1 MNPPGNGSGWYLA
14 DLVLEITVE
23 GDSRN
28 VVHINAHLIEASSPD
43 RAHEKAMDLGR
54 SSQHDYPNS
63 EGRPVSIRFRGLKS
77 LVAIHD
83 EMVDGAEL
91 FYDERVGL
99 TEEEV
104 RCLVKSREELA
115 EFLPR
120 RTKFDGPNYLPE
132 SIAQRLESEGVS
144 RAEFRQ
150 GEGTRLDAIPE

>member
-1 MNPPGNGSGWYLA
+1 MNPPANGSGWYLA

-43 RAHEKAMDLGR
+43 CAHEKAMDLGR
-54 SSQHDYPNS
+54 SSQIDYPNS

-83 EMVDGAEL
+83 ELVDGAEV

-99 TEEEV
+99 TEEKV
-104 RCLVKSREELA
+104 RDLVKSREELA

-120 RTKFDGPNYLPE
+120 RAKFDGPNYLPE
-132 SIAQRLESEGVS
+132 SIAKMLESEGLA
-144 RAEFRQ
+144 RDEIPRD
-150 GEGTRLDAIPE
+150 EGTRHDAFPE